1 MKSPMIKDIQNQL
14 NELAKAAPMLQDQE
28 HEAGQLYS
36 TIEQAVAQL
45 SANVSRQ
52 GLTLKTLTAIAHLSG
67 EIIETQDASQAAVK
81 IIHEQLGLHYV
92 GLFLLDET
100 SAWAELRASSD
111 KSSYSGMEDEDRL
124 AIKGDSAVAQT
135 IRHRKPL
142 FTQKSDLPGGSG
154 SELVLPLLSRGQ
166 ITGALVLQS
175 TSESILQLRAEDSVL
190 LQGLADE
197 LANTVYNTN
206 LFATVNRHLQ
216 QIITLHNINLRIGS
230 QFNLKTLLENVALLS
245 TKLMGADIGI
255 VSLTDDEQK
264 KLERKVTYRSPN
276 LSSTETADGTLATLI
291 SEHVFQTG
299 KGCLA
304 NNWPNHP
311 LAAEL
316 VGTINLQTPSQ
327 AVLCVPMILPGKT
340 IGTVEVQSLTKPE
353 AFNENDLYLLSLL
366 SAQAAAAIE
375 NTQLFTQAENN
386 RRFLKT
392 VIEHIPDPIFIK
404 DRNHTL
410 IAMNRA
416 NAEVIGLPEQE
427 IIGKTDYDFF
437 PPELAAKFQ
446 QRDNEVFESNQPYV
460 AEDKTVWADGQ
471 EHIAY
476 TRLIPIPDNR
486 GLPQY
491 MLGIT
496 QDVTERKAQETERE
510 RLLAETAALYQGNRA
525 IATALSERQIFE
537 ALFEQIRRQD
547 PCEIAA
553 YQFNLVKDEPIW
565 AELSASWQKRNT
577 PSYPVGTHF
586 HLPENP
592 LARLLT
598 TREPIFIDDIAADPR
613 LSEAER
619 ESFGPTG
626 ACSVALLPVA
636 ATGQEL
642 GVIFVYFTR
651 PYTFSEEVKR
661 LWLALTDQVGISLL
675 NRRLIQ
681 GTAYRAVQIDTA
693 AEVARAASSVLDLQ
707 ELLNATVALIR
718 DRFEL
723 YYVGVFLVDQAKEWA
738 ILRAGTGEAG
748 RIQLKKG
755 HRLKIGGDSM
765 IGWAVKNRQARIAL
779 DVGKEAV
786 HFQNPD
792 LLDTRSEMAIPL
804 IHRNEVIGALTIQST
819 EQAAF
824 SRTDI
829 IILQTMSDQLA
840 IAIEN
845 ASLFTKAQESETT
858 TRAILNAIPDLMV
871 RLSKDGTYLDVRG
884 PTEIK
889 HVAPVEEVTGKT
901 ILDILPAKIAQQYQ
915 QLINQALQSGE
926 PQIFEYDF
934 AINGR
939 TCQFEARIVVSGPEE
954 VLAIVRDITERKQAE
969 REILRRNE
977 ELAAINRVTAV
988 VTSALDMQ
996 VILQGAAREMVQI
1009 FEARGC
1015 GIALLSPNR
1024 NELSVVAF
1032 HSSNADEASTE
1043 GLIIPVAN
1051 NPSSRQVIE
1060 TGRSIVV
1067 SDAQHNALTAPIH
1080 NILRELK
1087 TECLMI
1093 VPLLARGEV
1102 IGTIG
1107 LDLVQPDREFSPE
1120 EVALAETIAG
1130 QIASTI
1136 DNARLFEQMEASLR
1150 EREQV
1155 ERALRSSEKQYR
1167 QLVESANSIIL
1178 RLNTRGQVTF
1188 LNRFGQDF
1196 LGFTEDDIL
1205 GKYAVGTIVPKT
1217 ESSGRDLTAMME
1229 DILKNPDLYL
1239 NNENENLC
1247 SDGSRVW
1254 VLWTN
1259 KAILDDEGNLDEILC
1274 IGNDVT
1280 KHKKAEERLAA
1291 ERNLLQTLI
1300 DNIPDYIYIKDTNS
1314 RFLLNNLAHLQL
1326 LRAKAQDELI
1336 GKTDFDIFPEE
1347 VAAKYFADE
1356 QEVLQSGQPLLRK
1369 RETTPDA
1376 KGDLQWLSTT
1386 KVPLRDNQENI
1397 IGLVGI
1403 SRNISER
1410 IKTEH
1415 SLKEAFTRTQLLYNI
1430 SEALTTLIDRQ
1441 AAFETVLGE
1450 FLLLLKLHQG
1460 RIILYDLTSGSN
1472 KIEAQYLDDKVIH
1485 STHSWPNIEDDLA
1498 QYIVQNPFPVI
1509 IEDVSKHPLTT
1520 NRQEF
1525 WNSAESILLT
1535 PLLVKGDVVGV
1546 MAAEAHET
1554 GHEFA
1559 QSDIEASKMV
1569 ADQLGI
1575 WLENH
1580 QLLAET
1586 QHRSNLL
1593 QTAAEISKAASSIL
1607 EVDDL
1612 INTSV
1617 NLIRNQFDFYYV
1629 GLFIVDKT
1637 GEWAILRAGTG
1648 EAGRVQLAKGHRLK
1662 IGGESMIGWSIQNH
1676 QPRIALDVGR
1686 EAVHFQ
1692 NPDLPE
1698 TRSEMALPLIS
1709 REQVIGALTVQ
1720 SEKPGAFSEED
1731 ITVLQTMTD
1740 QLANA
1745 IGNARLFESVT
1756 RSQQAAESLLQETQ
1770 ALQQFSQALAGTL
1783 RLNEILNLFFQACT
1797 HEIGFDYVMLSLVDK
1812 YQYRVKAIAGVGVSE
1827 NYIKQTNKSLDS
1839 DDIAADIIRTGQTEV
1854 ITGWDDRFDRELF
1867 EIEGHTDWM
1876 RLFTPITL
1884 RQENIGLV
1892 EAGFNK
1898 NAGANI
1904 DDSEIRLLRAFVD
1917 QIALAIE
1924 NSQRFEASQRAAR
1937 REALIKEITTK
1948 VRASTDLDQILQTTV
1963 KEIGDAIGSKRAY
1976 VQLISPKN
1984 GEAEKSK

>member
-1 MKSPMIKDIQNQL
+1 
-14 NELAKAAPMLQDQE
+14 
-28 HEAGQLYS
+28 
-36 TIEQAVAQL
+36 
-45 SANVSRQ
+45 
-52 GLTLKTLTAIAHLSG
+52 
-67 EIIETQDASQAAVK
+67 
-81 IIHEQLGLHYV
+81 
-92 GLFLLDET
+92 
-100 SAWAELRASSD
+100 
-111 KSSYSGMEDEDRL
+111 
-124 AIKGDSAVAQT
+124 
-135 IRHRKPL
+135 
-142 FTQKSDLPGGSG
+142 
-154 SELVLPLLSRGQ
+154 
-166 ITGALVLQS
+166 
-175 TSESILQLRAEDSVL
+175 
-190 LQGLADE
+190 
-197 LANTVYNTN
+197 
-206 LFATVNRHLQ
+206 
-216 QIITLHNINLRIGS
+216 
-230 QFNLKTLLENVALLS
+230 
-245 TKLMGADIGI
+245 
-255 VSLTDDEQK
+255 
-264 KLERKVTYRSPN
+264 
-276 LSSTETADGTLATLI
+276 
-291 SEHVFQTG
+291 
-299 KGCLA
+299 
-304 NNWPNHP
+304 
-311 LAAEL
+311 
-316 VGTINLQTPSQ
+316 
-327 AVLCVPMILPGKT
+327 
-340 IGTVEVQSLTKPE
+340 
-353 AFNENDLYLLSLL
+353 
-366 SAQAAAAIE
+366 
-375 NTQLFTQAENN
+375 
-386 RRFLKT
+386 
-392 VIEHIPDPIFIK
+392 
-404 DRNHTL
+404 
-410 IAMNRA
+410 
-416 NAEVIGLPEQE
+416 
-427 IIGKTDYDFF
+427 
-437 PPELAAKFQ
+437 
-446 QRDNEVFESNQPYV
+446 
-460 AEDKTVWADGQ
+460 
-471 EHIAY
+471 
-476 TRLIPIPDNR
+476 
-486 GLPQY
+486 

-496 QDVTERKAQETERE
+496 HDV
-510 RLLAETAALYQGNRA
+510 
-525 IATALSERQIFE
+525 
-537 ALFEQIRRQD
+537 
-547 PCEIAA
+547 
-553 YQFNLVKDEPIW
+553 
-565 AELSASWQKRNT
+565 
-577 PSYPVGTHF
+577 
-586 HLPENP
+586 
-592 LARLLT
+592 
-598 TREPIFIDDIAADPR
+598 
-613 LSEAER
+613 
-619 ESFGPTG
+619 
-626 ACSVALLPVA
+626 
-636 ATGQEL
+636 
-642 GVIFVYFTR
+642 
-651 PYTFSEEVKR
+651 
-661 LWLALTDQVGISLL
+661 
-675 NRRLIQ
+675 
-681 GTAYRAVQIDTA
+681 
-693 AEVARAASSVLDLQ
+693 
-707 ELLNATVALIR
+707 
-718 DRFEL
+718 
-723 YYVGVFLVDQAKEWA
+723 
-738 ILRAGTGEAG
+738 
-748 RIQLKKG
+748 
-755 HRLKIGGDSM
+755 
-765 IGWAVKNRQARIAL
+765 
-779 DVGKEAV
+779 
-786 HFQNPD
+786 
-792 LLDTRSEMAIPL
+792 
-804 IHRNEVIGALTIQST
+804 
-819 EQAAF
+819 
-824 SRTDI
+824 
-829 IILQTMSDQLA
+829 
-840 IAIEN
+840 
-845 ASLFTKAQESETT
+845 
-858 TRAILNAIPDLMV
+858 
-871 RLSKDGTYLDVRG
+871 
-884 PTEIK
+884 
-889 HVAPVEEVTGKT
+889 
-901 ILDILPAKIAQQYQ
+901 
-915 QLINQALQSGE
+915 
-926 PQIFEYDF
+926 
-934 AINGR
+934 
-939 TCQFEARIVVSGPEE
+939 
-954 VLAIVRDITERKQAE
+954 TERKQAE
-969 REILRRNE
+969 QEILRRNE
-977 ELAAINRVTAV
+977 ELAAINRVTAA

-996 VILQGAAREMVQI
+996 MILQGVAREMVQI
-1009 FEARGC
+1009 FKARGC

-1032 HSSNADEASTE
+1032 HSNNAAEASTE
-1043 GLIIPVAN
+1043 GLIIPVVN

-1060 TGRSIVV
+1060 TGKSIVV
-1067 SDAQHNALTAPIH
+1067 PDAQHNALTAPIH

-1136 DNARLFEQMEASLR
+1136 DNTRLFEQMEASLR

-1178 RLNTRGQVTF
+1178 RLNTRGQITF

-1196 LGFTEDDIL
+1196 LGFTEEDIL
-1205 GKYAVGTIVPKT
+1205 GKYAVGTIIPKT
-1217 ESSGRDLTAMME
+1217 ESSGRDLAAMME
-1229 DILKNPDLYL
+1229 DILKNPDLYR
-1239 NNENENLC
+1239 NSENENLR

-1259 KAILDDEGNLDEILC
+1259 KAVLDDEGNLDEILC

-1300 DNIPDYIYIKDTNS
+1300 DNLPDYIYIKDTNS
-1314 RFLLNNLAHLQL
+1314 RFLLNNLAHLQVL
-1326 LRAKAQDELI
+1326 GAKAQDELI

-1356 QEVLQSGQPLLRK
+1356 QEVLQSGEPLLRK
-1369 RETTPDA
+1369 RETTLDS

-1485 STHSWPNIEDDLA
+1485 STQSWPNIEDDLA
-1498 QYIVQNPFPVI
+1498 QYIVQNPFPVV

-1525 WNSAESILLT
+1525 WNFAESILLI

-1546 MAAEAHET
+1546 IAAEACET
-1554 GHEFA
+1554 GYEFV
-1559 QSDIEASKMV
+1559 QSDIEASKMI

-1720 SEKPGAFSEED
+1720 SEKPSAFSEED

-1756 RSQQAAESLLQETQ
+1756 RSQRAAESLLQETQ

-1783 RLNEILNLFFQACT
+1783 RLNEILNLFFRACT
-1797 HEIGFDYVMLSLVDK
+1797 QEIGFDYVVLSLVDK
-1812 YQYRVKAIAGVGVSE
+1812 YQHQVRAIAGVGVSE
-1827 NYIKQTNKSLDS
+1827 NYIKQANKSLDS

-1898 NAGANI
+1898 NVGTNI

-1963 KEIGDAIGSKRAY
+1963 REIGDAIGSKRAY

-1984 GEAEKSK
+1984 GEAEERK